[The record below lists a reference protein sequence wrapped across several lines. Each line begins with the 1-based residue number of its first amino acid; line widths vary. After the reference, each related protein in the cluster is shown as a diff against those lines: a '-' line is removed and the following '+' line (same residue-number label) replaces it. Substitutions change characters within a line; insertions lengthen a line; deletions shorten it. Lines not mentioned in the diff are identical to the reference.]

1 MRINL
6 FLADPYTSAYC
17 RKRGCRTDQKSKGEA
32 FWKATAISA
41 TSWAI
46 MSYVMSGTPH
56 ILADCGLG
64 VIAMS
69 GVVSWHFLAMYGPL
83 AIGTYLTHALGLRQL
98 SIAAITFLLC
108 ALLYVPA
115 SGALGGTRLLIAGF
129 GWSLAQ
135 SIGLSASCDRHAR
148 APESRFA

>member
-1 MRINL
+1 
-6 FLADPYTSAYC
+6 
-17 RKRGCRTDQKSKGEA
+17 
-32 FWKATAISA
+32 
-41 TSWAI
+41 
-46 MSYVMSGTPH
+46 
-56 ILADCGLG
+56 
-64 VIAMS
+64 
-69 GVVSWHFLAMYGPL
+69 FLAMYGPL